1 MTGPTKVGAA
11 PVRVAERAPVTVSGR
26 ASAPMLQR
34 KCACGGVPGVDGECA
49 ECKKKRLLQ
58 RSARSSPSGAAAP
71 SVVHDVLRES
81 GVPLESTT
89 RDDMQHRFGR
99 DFSGVR
105 VHTDPRAAESARAVD
120 AHAYTV
126 GQHIVFDHGRYQ
138 PHSSSGRHLLAHELA
153 HTVQQHGMQ
162 RTGGPIEAAETPRYR
177 ALEREANR
185 AATAAMALPAL
196 SSSTAAPA
204 LAPALTPAPAPML
217 SRLPSPSPAPS
228 PPTGKSKVTYTT
240 GYGTYQVWL
249 ETTAPPGKAGGANV
263 PGGFFVDNFYL
274 PKEKGPVAQIW
285 QDAAEAGALV
295 ATIDT
300 STDEASAAAWQ
311 KRDKTDDLKESWLHA
326 MNWPA
331 DQADQ
336 MWNDAGGDAKF
347 PRKNSK
353 ACQLDHIVELQIGG
367 SNVPNN
373 LQALDAFENQS
384 SGGQIK
390 AQVFGLALLLAK
402 QYTPRLD
409 SVRLVFTK
417 VVPSGALKCPACLGK
432 NKAAT
437 CVDVNCCARENAIA
451 RPGSGTNDAGK
462 FADYTLTAG
471 AVSAIVETQNTPTG
485 DKEVKDDLWES
496 VIPRNKTAGQLIP
509 GLVLFELIQ
518 RPKKSGGDA
527 VRAGL
532 DPRVGAKGTRVPDL
546 LQFTDAKEKGG
557 GLLLSATGKGRNA
570 TLKLPS
576 KHPAKIHYRYLS
588 DGTLTLDFDQSGAIY
603 GKGILTGS
611 IPLLNRLKIPIELKD
626 GTLSLVGDL
635 PIKGWSPF
643 PQTKITRADVKLGLV
658 PEFKP
663 EGTIEMILGAESKP
677 LASAV
682 LTLSADTNGLVA
694 VAKVDVHLPGVD
706 KAGGTV
712 EYRNGEWSGSIV
724 VSSTQ
729 IKIPGVQKGELV
741 VTFTHAGPAV
751 AGSVDL
757 LIAEKYP
764 ATLGVR
770 RNAQGRW
777 LFTGSTV
784 ITLPILDPLSI
795 SVAYDGEH
803 FSGEGQTGFT
813 YKGLGGHLHVIY
825 RDGRITGDGTLD
837 VHKGKANGKITVK
850 LSERQKISGEGE
862 LEYQFSE
869 NLVGKLGIVVP
880 EVGPVRVTGGIT
892 VPKPIPLFRR
902 FGDEKRFFD
911 YHIDIPILGVS
922 VGPISIGLI
931 ARISAGLGAH
941 YGIGPGT
948 LEGVHIVTA
957 FNPLEPDPDIELEAG
972 GKLVVPAEAG
982 LDLSVRGA
990 LGVSAGVASVTGG
1003 ITVTGS
1009 AGLRGALGAE
1019 VTIRYK
1025 RGDFNVKAEAGLSVK
1040 PVLGLS
1046 LDADV
1051 TAEAG
1056 AFGFTIERKKVW
1068 HLTGWSFPLDAEI
1081 GMSAPIEYDSK
1092 TGLKVPGVKDIKW
1105 TTPTVDVDKLGK
1117 GAMGQARGSETA
1129 GKS

>member
-1 MTGPTKVGAA
+1 VTGPMKVGAA
-11 PVRVAERAPVTVSGR
+11 PVRTAERAPVAVRGW
-26 ASAPMLQR
+26 ASVPVLQR

-58 RSARSSPSGAAAP
+58 RSARSSPSGAAVP
-71 SVVHDVLRES
+71 SVVHDVLREP
-81 GVPLESTT
+81 GVPLESAT
-89 RDDMQHRFGR
+89 REDMQQRFGR

-138 PHSSSGRHLLAHELA
+138 PHSASGRHLLSHELA
-153 HTVQQHGMQ
+153 HTVQQHGLQ

-177 ALEREANR
+177 ALEREADR
-185 AATAAMALPAL
+185 AAFAAMAAPPI
-196 SSSTAAPA
+196 STAAAPPA
-204 LAPALTPAPAPML
+204 FAPSLSRAPAPML
-217 SRLPSPSPAPS
+217 SRVPAPAPAPG
-228 PPTGKSKVTYTT
+228 PPTGTTKVSYTT
-240 GYGTYQVWL
+240 DYGTYQVWL
-249 ETTAPPGKAGGANV
+249 ETTAGAGKPGGANV
-263 PGGFFVDNFYL
+263 PGGFFVDKFYL
-274 PKEKGPVAQIW
+274 PKEKGPVGKIW
-285 QDAAEAGALV
+285 QDAADAGALV

-300 STDEASAAAWQ
+300 SSNEASAEAWQ
-311 KRDKTDDLKESWLHA
+311 KRDKTPELKASWLQA
-326 MNWPA
+326 LNWPS
-331 DQADQ
+331 DQADAL
-336 MWNDAGGDAKF
+336 WSAAGGDSTF
-347 PRKNSK
+347 PRKDSK

-367 SNVPNN
+367 TNVPNN

-390 AQVFGLALLLAK
+390 AQVFGLALLIAK
-402 QYTPRLD
+402 QFTPRLD
-409 SVRLVFTK
+409 SVRLVFKK
-417 VVPSGALKCPACLGK
+417 VVPSAALECPACKGK
-432 NKAAT
+432 NKAVT
-437 CVDVNCCARENAIA
+437 CVDVNCCARDAAIA
-451 RPGSGTNDAGK
+451 RPGTATNETGK
-462 FADYTLTAG
+462 FADYTLAAG
-471 AVSAIVETQNTPTG
+471 AVSAIVEAQPTPTG
-485 DKEVKDDLWES
+485 TTEVRDLLWES
-496 VIPRNKTAGQLIP
+496 VVPRNKTAAQLIP
-509 GLVLFELIQ
+509 GLILLELIQ
-518 RPKKSGGDA
+518 RPKNKGDS

-532 DPRVGAKGTRVPDL
+532 DPRAGVKGGTRVPDL
-546 LQFTDAKEKGG
+546 LQFTDAHEKGG
-557 GLLLSATGKGRNA
+557 GLILPATGKGRSA

-588 DGTLTLDFDQSGAIY
+588 DGSLTLDFDPSGGIY
-603 GKGILTGS
+603 GKGIITGS
-611 IPLLNRLKIPIELKD
+611 IPLLNRLKVPIELKD
-626 GTLSLVGDL
+626 GTLNLVGDL
-635 PIKGWSPF
+635 PLKGWSPF
-643 PQTKITRADVKLGLV
+643 PQTKVTRADVRLGLV

-677 LASAV
+677 LATAV

-694 VAKVDVHLPGVD
+694 VAKVDVHLPSVD

-729 IKIPGVQKGELV
+729 IKIPGVKKGELV
-741 VTFTHAGPAV
+741 VTFTNAGPAV
-751 AGSVDL
+751 SGAVDL

-764 ATLGVR
+764 ATLAVT

-784 ITLPILDPLSI
+784 ITLPILQPVSI
-795 SVAYDGEH
+795 SIAYDGDH
-803 FSGEGQTGFT
+803 FTGEGRTGFT

-825 RDGRITGDGTLD
+825 RDGHITGDGTLD
-837 VHKGKANGKITVK
+837 VHKGKANGTITVK
-850 LSERQKISGEGE
+850 LSERQQISGHGDI
-862 LEYQFSE
+862 EYQFSE
-869 NLVGKLGIVVP
+869 NLVGKLGIDVP
-880 EVGPVRVTGGIT
+880 EVGPVRVIGGIT
-892 VPKPIPLFRR
+892 VPKPIALFRH
-902 FGDEKRFFD
+902 FGGEKRFFD
-911 YHIDIPILGVS
+911 YHVDIPILGVS

-957 FNPLEPDPDIELEAG
+957 FNPLEPDPDIDLEAG
-972 GKLVVPAEAG
+972 AKLVVPAEAG
-982 LDLSVRGA
+982 VDLSVRGA
-990 LGVSAGVASVTGG
+990 LGVSAGIASVTGG

-1009 AGLRGALGAE
+1009 AGLHGALGAD
-1019 VTIRYK
+1019 VTIRYH
-1025 RGDFNVKAEAGLSVK
+1025 RGDFHVKAEAGLSVK

-1068 HLTGWSFPLDAEI
+1068 HLTGWSFPLDAEL

-1092 TGLKVPGVKDIKW
+1092 TGLKVPSVNDIKW
-1105 TTPTVDVDKLGK
+1105 TTPTVDVDKVGK
-1117 GAMGQARGSETA
+1117 GAMAQARGTDTA